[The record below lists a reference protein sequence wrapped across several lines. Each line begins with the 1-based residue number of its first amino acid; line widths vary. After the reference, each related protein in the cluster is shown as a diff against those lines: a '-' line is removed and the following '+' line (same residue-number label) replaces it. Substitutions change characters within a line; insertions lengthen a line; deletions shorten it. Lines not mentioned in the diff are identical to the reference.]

1 MSDIL
6 PGSRC
11 RERSKGKQED
21 GMRRTKN
28 KKIKGRR
35 DVRKQAANQER
46 MGVAEAEGGKC
57 FEKTDAA
64 QTQNKK

>member
-1 MSDIL
+1 
-6 PGSRC
+6 
-11 RERSKGKQED
+11 
-21 GMRRTKN
+21 MRRTKN

>member
-1 MSDIL
+1 
-6 PGSRC
+6 
-11 RERSKGKQED
+11 
-21 GMRRTKN
+21 MRRTKN

-57 FEKTDAA
+57 FEKKTDAA
-64 QTQNKK
+64 KTQNKK